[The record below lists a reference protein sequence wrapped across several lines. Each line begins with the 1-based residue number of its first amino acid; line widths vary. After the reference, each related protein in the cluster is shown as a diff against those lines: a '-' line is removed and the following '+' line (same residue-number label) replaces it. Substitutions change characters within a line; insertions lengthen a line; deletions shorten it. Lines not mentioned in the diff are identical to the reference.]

1 MNIEKYCWEDAW
13 LLLAVKYAQE
23 DNELVTI
30 EEVEKA
36 GDFINHAI
44 FEDSEIEHG
53 IAVLLP
59 ASLLEVKEGIFKLGP
74 SFQGLW
80 HTSGAEKYSG
90 VQKQMEML
98 CKAMGIT

>member
-1 MNIEKYCWEDAW
+1 MEKYSWEDAW

-23 DNELVTI
+23 NSEIATV

-53 IAVLLP
+53 IASLSP
-59 ASLLEVKEGIFKLGP
+59 AGLIESFDGNFKLGP
-74 SFQGLW
+74 SFQELW
-80 HTSGAEKYSG
+80 DKSGAEKHRG
-90 VQKQMEML
+90 VHKQLELL